1 MAKTLIVADLHLD
14 MWAEAGRDALARLDF
29 SDVGLMIIAGDL
41 TNKPKVRWRRA
52 LEVIGQ
58 RIDLERV
65 YVVPGNHDYYHHAL
79 DGDDRLEQIA
89 RDAGANFA
97 QKREIILRSKR
108 YLCCTLWTDF
118 QTGTGTLESR
128 DMEARERM
136 NDYRYIRV
144 ASAGYR
150 KARPADTIARHRDH
164 LSWLRSKLAER
175 FDGETAVVTHHAPIV
190 GALPAGQTLSWCYA
204 SDLKDL
210 ILECQPDEW
219 LFGHTHH
226 PAEIMVGTTR
236 VANVS
241 VGYPWQNMGGVA
253 DGDKPRIRVYPRV
266 RRGRS

>member
-1 MAKTLIVADLHLD
+1 MTKALIVADLHLD
-14 MWAEAGRDALARLDF
+14 MWAEAGRDALERLDF

-41 TNKPKVRWRRA
+41 TNKPKVRWKQA
-52 LEVIGQ
+52 LEVIER

-65 YVVPGNHDYYHHAL
+65 YVVPGNHDYYNHTL

-89 RDAGANFA
+89 CDAGANFA
-97 QKREIILRSKR
+97 QRREIILGNRR

-118 QTGTGTLESR
+118 QEGQGTLESR
-128 DMEARERM
+128 DLDARAKM

-150 KARPADTIARHRDH
+150 KARPADTIAKHREH

-175 FDGETAVVTHHAPIV
+175 FEGETAVVTHHAPIV
-190 GALPAGQTLSWCYA
+190 DVLPAGQKLSWCYA

-210 ILECQPDEW
+210 ILEYQPDVW
-219 LFGHTHH
+219 FFGHTHH
-226 PAEIMVGTTR
+226 KMEFMVGNTR

-241 VGYPWQNMGGVA
+241 VGYP
-253 DGDKPRIRVYPRV
+253 
-266 RRGRS
+266 